1 MSACAAEG
9 SEVDESARMRKGTN
23 AVETSRRS
31 VRNANRWFIRIVYQ
45 TVSVPQQSIKIA
57 MTWRNDYSRLRYK
70 MHATMGD

>member
-57 MTWRNDYSRLRYK
+57 MT
-70 MHATMGD
+70 